1 MTSVALAFILI
12 YVLGYGDLGVSEA
25 LVIGSVIAT
34 TDPVAVVALLKELGA
49 STRFRTMIEGE
60 SLLNDG
66 TAFVFF
72 LICMDVVKLGVLNY
86 GGAIV
91 QLIRLSLGG
100 PAFGVLCGFVVTFWI
115 KRIRKDSAL
124 ISVIIIFTCYA
135 CFFVSENYLKVS
147 GILAIVSLG
156 IYMAGNM
163 RVHLSH
169 EIDHTVHSVWSFLGF
184 SLESVIFMLSG
195 TFIGEKVYNWDQLSL
210 NKNDIWKALV
220 FQVILFVV
228 RYVVNLIL
236 LPFLNCTGYKTSLS
250 NIFILSYGGLRGAI
264 ALSLA
269 MLVATDTE
277 LKPQIRDVCL
287 FYVVVTIVYTVCVS
301 GMTIKT
307 MMKWSGF
314 LVSDP
319 IKEKMT
325 NGVLR
330 KMILSTIREKDRMEH
345 QDHLVGTD
353 WEKVKQLAHLKR
365 FEVLEQIAHFHH
377 DPNHRHH
384 HHVHKVK
391 NSKDPNNVSSSEQS
405 SSSSSHSSSL
415 EESELR
421 QQLKEV
427 REIVRK

>member
-1 MTSVALAFILI
+1 M
-12 YVLGYGDLGVSEA
+12 
-25 LVIGSVIAT
+25 
-34 TDPVAVVALLKELGA
+34 
-49 STRFRTMIEGE
+49 
-60 SLLNDG
+60 
-66 TAFVFF
+66 
-72 LICMDVVKLGVLNY
+72 
-86 GGAIV
+86 
-91 QLIRLSLGG
+91 
-100 PAFGVLCGFVVTFWI
+100 
-115 KRIRKDSAL
+115 L

-163 RVHLSH
+163 RVHLTH
-169 EIDHTVHSVWSFLGF
+169 EIDHTIHSVWSFLGF
-184 SLESVIFMLSG
+184 ALESVIFMLSG
-195 TFIGEKVYNWDQLSL
+195 TYIGDRFFNWKELSL

-277 LKPQIRDVCL
+277 LNQQIRDVCL
-287 FYVVVTIVYTVCVS
+287 FYVVTTIVYSVLIS

-314 LVSDP
+314 IVSDP

-325 NGVLR
+325 NGVIR
-330 KMILSTIREKDRMEH
+330 KMILSTIREKDKMQH
-345 QDHLVGTD
+345 HDHLVGTD
-353 WEKVKQLAHLKR
+353 WERVKEITHLKK
-365 FEVLEQIAHFHH
+365 FEVLE
-377 DPNHRHH
+377 
-384 HHVHKVK
+384 
-391 NSKDPNNVSSSEQS
+391 
-405 SSSSSHSSSL
+405 
-415 EESELR
+415 
-421 QQLKEV
+421 
-427 REIVRK
+427 